1 MFPTGRGQWCIPLF
15 EKTETCNQGT
25 FSGTRKGCRPHSAN
39 ALSHKIVAHLGSLK
53 SEDGW
58 YVPQNYFC
66 QLFTVTM
73 WEYEVLLMS
82 TFLLKS
88 LVLLV
93 LQEFF
98 LKEINLI
105 LSHACGSWLPWT
117 ITTTGN
123 EGAHTWYRAKYKH
136 KHKYKKIQQQ
146 LMEWMVRTPAQLLYD
161 WYLVIINGNQ
171 EAKMQKANVNLNS

>member
-1 MFPTGRGQWCIPLF
+1 
-15 EKTETCNQGT
+15 
-25 FSGTRKGCRPHSAN
+25 
-39 ALSHKIVAHLGSLK
+39 
-53 SEDGW
+53 
-58 YVPQNYFC
+58 
-66 QLFTVTM
+66 M

-82 TFLLKS
+82 TFLLES

-105 LSHACGSWLPWT
+105 LSYACGSWLPWT

-123 EGAHTWYRAKYKH
+123 EGAHTWYWAKYKH

-146 LMEWMVRTPAQLLYD
+146 LMEWMVRTPAQLPYD